1 MVSIIFFWYEY
12 FISLMLGKQKARGKV
27 KATGYAVEF
36 HAATLFS
43 MINFLFHL
51 FLFENCIQ
59 IGKDA

>member
-1 MVSIIFFWYEY
+1 
-12 FISLMLGKQKARGKV
+12 MLGKQKARGKV